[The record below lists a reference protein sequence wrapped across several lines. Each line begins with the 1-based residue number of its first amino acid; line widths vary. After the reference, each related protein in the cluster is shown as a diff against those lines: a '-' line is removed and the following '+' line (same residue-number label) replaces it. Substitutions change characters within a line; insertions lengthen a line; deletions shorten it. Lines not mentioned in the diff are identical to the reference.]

1 MMWQMLMIFLL
12 TEFIPISSYT
22 SNFTVS
28 CERFQEKKTLRVR
41 AGESL
46 YLPCSNLDCYEAT
59 ENTSYIWYK
68 NLSKTLQFEQ
78 IGTEESEHVHY
89 HESVLYILNLTT
101 NDTGSYITRWW
112 YSNNSCDEYEIDIVV
127 YEEFNTN
134 LLYSPMSEIKVAG
147 IYCPVC
153 DKQEGTFTWYKNFTL
168 IPNQESG
175 RILRIRNAS
184 KDSAGIYTCVC
195 TWEHHGRMY
204 NTSGSRELLIRDQPP
219 SNPTIILL
227 PVNSTMIAD
236 LNTEIVLLCS
246 VRFGINVR
254 DQCKVEWERNRT
266 QLDGVDGYKQ
276 EFREV
281 DGVSQSVLT
290 ISKVS
295 QVDLQSEF
303 HCRVEDAFK
312 VRYVSVTLKSR
323 VAKNSQASLALV
335 EWDMVM
341 CLSLGERGSDEASV
355 LLVVLPCISMFLL
368 LLVSETVKWFAVDLL
383 LFLRGIF
390 TKLNRKEDG
399 KVYDAYVI
407 YQRNSLD
414 EMTAKTLSDFV
425 NGALPTV
432 LERYY
437 GFKLYIHGRDDLPG
451 EDSINLI
458 ETKIQLS
465 RRLIFILTPG
475 TSVDQS
481 DISPEAYD
489 LQVGL
494 HQALVQGDMGVIL
507 IQLGETQDYTHLP
520 LGLQHLLHKNSPLM
534 WREEQLS
541 PNSRFW
547 KQVRY
552 RMPVPSSCQRNRKI
566 NIKTVHSII

>member
-1 MMWQMLMIFLL
+1 MMCQMLMIFLL
-12 TEFIPISSYT
+12 TEIIPVSSY
-22 SNFTVS
+22 NFTVS
-28 CERFQEKKTLRVR
+28 CERPQEKKTLIVS

-46 YLPCSNLDCYEAT
+46 YLPCSNLNCYEET
-59 ENTSYIWYK
+59 ENTMYIWYK
-68 NLSKTLQFEQ
+68 NLSNTLQFEQ
-78 IGTEESEHVHY
+78 IGTEESENVHY

-112 YSNNSCDEYEIDIVV
+112 YSNDSCDEYETDIVV
-127 YEEFNTN
+127 YEEFNRN
-134 LLYSPMSEIKVAG
+134 MLYSTMIEEKLAG
-147 IYCPVC
+147 VNCPVC

-175 RILRIRNAS
+175 RILRIPNAS

-204 NTSGSRELLIRDQPP
+204 NTSGSRQLIIKDQTPN
-219 SNPTIILL
+219 NPTIILL
-227 PVNSTMIAD
+227 PVNSIMIAD
-236 LNTEIVLLCS
+236 LNTEIVLLCY
-246 VRFGINVR
+246 VRFGINNR
-254 DQCKVEWERNRT
+254 DDCKVKWERNRT

-303 HCRVEDAFK
+303 RCKVEDTNEVLYK
-312 VRYVSVTLKSR
+312 TVTLKSR
-323 VAKNSQASLALV
+323 V
-335 EWDMVM
+335 
-341 CLSLGERGSDEASV
+341 EASV

-368 LLVSETVKWFAVDLL
+368 LLVSEAVKWFAVDLL

-390 TKLNRKEDG
+390 TKLYRKEDG

-425 NGALPTV
+425 SGALPTV

-437 GFKLYIHGRDDLPG
+437 GFKLYILGRDDLPG

-458 ETKIQLS
+458 EMKIQLS

-475 TSVDQS
+475 TSIDQS
-481 DISPEAYD
+481 SISPEAYD

-494 HQALVQGDMGVIL
+494 HHALVQGDTGVIL
-507 IQLGETQDYTHLP
+507 IQLGETQDYTLLP

-534 WREEQLS
+534 WREERLS

-552 RMPVPSSCQRNRKI
+552 RMPVPSSCQTNRKI
-566 NIKTVHSII
+566 NKTVPSIV

>member
-101 NDTGSYITRWW
+101 NDTGSYITHWW

-236 LNTEIVLLCS
+236 LN
-246 VRFGINVR
+246 
-254 DQCKVEWERNRT
+254 
-266 QLDGVDGYKQ
+266 
-276 EFREV
+276 
-281 DGVSQSVLT
+281 
-290 ISKVS
+290 
-295 QVDLQSEF
+295 
-303 HCRVEDAFK
+303 
-312 VRYVSVTLKSR
+312 
-323 VAKNSQASLALV
+323 
-335 EWDMVM
+335 
-341 CLSLGERGSDEASV
+341 EASV

-368 LLVSETVKWFAVDLL
+368 LLVSEMVKWFAVDLL

-481 DISPEAYD
+481 GISPEAYD

-494 HQALVQGDMGVIL
+494 HQALVQGDTGVIL

-566 NIKTVHSII
+566 NNKTVHSII